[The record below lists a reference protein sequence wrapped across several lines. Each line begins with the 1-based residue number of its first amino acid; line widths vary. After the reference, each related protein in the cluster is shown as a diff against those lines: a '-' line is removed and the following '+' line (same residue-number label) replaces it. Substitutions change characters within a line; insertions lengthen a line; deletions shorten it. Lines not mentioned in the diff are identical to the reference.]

1 MEDIT
6 LDPAALANLKHQVE
20 NRLSLQSSKKNQDY
34 EQKSRRKPLDGAE
47 ARKRSSNGKIK
58 STSNTVDVA
67 STVVGL
73 QATKKHSSII
83 KDYKGGKSSTS
94 TKQSVG
100 PSKDDMNISSTLK
113 DDVLAL
119 GGDDEDLELIQ
130 NVDSDSELDTSK
142 ATSADKGLQRELAN
156 LMKGL
161 PFKESKK
168 AFSDELNEEE
178 EEKEEEEEE
187 EDFEDVKKRYQPSMS
202 DSKGFPTGKLIVEPQ
217 SEWFKIKLATLPTS
231 NGGKLLEKTVRD
243 LLEHGR
249 DLLRRENKA
258 YTDLNMTRSSH
269 KFYKEMMTSG
279 TLTDKIS
286 ALTLSVQ
293 ESPLHNQQSLESLVA
308 LAKKRSRSQ
317 AVQVLGA
324 LKDLFGA
331 GALLPSE
338 RRLHHFA
345 SQVGLSQVPV
355 SVFQNWNRS
364 QPLPQPLLKEHV
376 LLWAYEDWL
385 KSTYFEVI
393 KVLEVWSNDEIIY
406 SRLRSIDY
414 VFDLLKEKPEQ
425 EANLLHLLVNKLG
438 DPEKQVASR
447 VSSHLV
453 QLQIPHPFMKS
464 IIISNIEA
472 DILFKPG
479 ETWHAKYYAIITLNQ
494 TILNSGQQEVVNRL
508 LDIYFSMFL
517 SLLGDQKSMEKDQ
530 SDEKH
535 PGSTNT
541 GDKKRMGR
549 VTKFKRP
556 TVGDA
561 DLKEKITS
569 GILSGINRAYPYATN
584 DEGFF
589 EKRLDTLFKITHSS
603 NFNTSI
609 QALMLLQQLCT
620 SHPATSDRFYRTL
633 YESLLDSRLLTTSK
647 HALYINLLY
656 RSMKADTNIK
666 RVQAFV
672 KRLGQ
677 IIAMHQP
684 SFVCA
689 IIYLIKDLE
698 ETFPSLHS
706 LIDQPEAYDSEEEDD
721 DARLSSQAYDGKK
734 RDPQFSNADRCCVW
748 ELHPLAVHFHP
759 SVSLFVSKLLT
770 KQKIESK
777 PDLSLHTLI
786 NFLDRFVYRNPKK
799 ITDAM
804 KGVSLMQ
811 PMAIAKTSD
820 MLISGRASDKRKGP
834 ALNTVDFARMSN
846 DKVRADE
853 VFFHKYFSVKE
864 QGKDIAQK
872 KKEKKRKSTDVQS
885 DDDEEEGH
893 ENEEQIWKALVDSRP
908 ELGDEESDEF
918 DDDDG
923 FSDLESEFAEDD
935 KDEEAVSDD
944 DDLDLDDEDEDAF
957 FDSDKEVEILDSAQK
972 AGVLDAASSTDNI
985 EKSKGRK
992 KRKLLKELPT
1002 FASAEDYANI
1012 LQNEQDGL

>member
-1 MEDIT
+1 MEDII
-6 LDPAALANLKHQVE
+6 LDPTALANLKHQVE
-20 NRLSLQSSKKNQDY
+20 NRLSLSKSGKNQSAK
-34 EQKSRRKPLDGAE
+34 QKPHKKALDSAE
-47 ARKRSSNGKIK
+47 TRKRSSNGKIK
-58 STSNTVDVA
+58 NGSKQTDAT
-67 STVVGL
+67 TLVVNP
-73 QATKKHSSII
+73 QATI
-83 KDYKGGKSSTS
+83 KDVEPVKEQNGKRSPTS
-94 TKQSVG
+94 TKQVAGS
-100 PSKDDMNISSTLK
+100 SKTAPTKASSLK

-119 GGDDEDLELIQ
+119 GGDEKDLELIQ
-130 NVDSDSELDTSK
+130 DIDSDSEMETST
-142 ATSADKGLQRELAN
+142 ATSTDKSLQRELAK

-161 PFKESKK
+161 PFKEAKQ
-168 AFSDELNEEE
+168 AFSDELIEDEEE
-178 EEKEEEEEE
+178 PGDV
-187 EDFEDVKKRYQPSMS
+187 EDGSEPLIAGPQTIS
-202 DSKGFPTGKLIVEPQ
+202 TGTLIVEPQ
-217 SEWFKIKLATLPTS
+217 SEWFKIKLAALPAS
-231 NGGKLLEKTVRD
+231 GGGKLPEKTIRD
-243 LLEHGR
+243 LLDHGK
-249 DLLRRENKA
+249 DLLKRENKA
-258 YTDLNMTRSSH
+258 YTDVNMTSSSF

-293 ESPLHNQQSLESLVA
+293 ESPLHNQQSLEALVA

-331 GALLPSE
+331 GALLPSD
-338 RRLHHFA
+338 RRLNHFA
-345 SQVGLSQVPV
+345 SQRGLSQLSL
-355 SVFQNWNRS
+355 SVFQSWHRGE
-364 QPLPQPLLKEHV
+364 PLPQPLLKEHV

-393 KVLEVWSNDEIIY
+393 KVLEIWSNDEIIY

-453 QLQIPHPFMKS
+453 QLQIPHPFMKA
-464 IIISNIEA
+464 IIISSVEA

-494 TILNSGQQEVVNRL
+494 TILSSGQQEVVHKL

-517 SLLGDQKSMEKDQ
+517 SLLGNHSTIEKVEDKGKHSGEKATKDGKRTESVNKS
-530 SDEKH
+530 
-535 PGSTNT
+535 
-541 GDKKRMGR
+541 KK
-549 VTKFKRP
+549 P
-556 TVGDA
+556 TVSDA
-561 DLKEKITS
+561 ELKEKVTS

-620 SHPATSDRFYRTL
+620 SHPAASDRFYRTL
-633 YESLLDSRLLTTSK
+633 YESLLDARLLTTSK

-656 RSMKADTNIK
+656 RSMKSDTNIK

-677 IIAMHQP
+677 IISMHQP

-706 LIDQPEAYDSEEEDD
+706 LIDQPEAYDSDEDGD
-721 DARLSSQAYDGKK
+721 SSRIQTQAYDGKK
-734 RDPQFSNADRCCVW
+734 RDPQFSNADRCCIW
-748 ELHPLAVHFHP
+748 ELQPLAVHFHP
-759 SVSLFVSKLLT
+759 SVSLFVSKLLA

-846 DKVRADE
+846 DKVRPDE
-853 VFFHKYFSVKE
+853 VFFHKYFSVRE
-864 QGKDIAQK
+864 QNKDIAQK
-872 KKEKKRKSTDVQS
+872 KKEKRRKNAEVES
-885 DDDEEEGH
+885 DEEGDP
-893 ENEEQIWKALVDSRP
+893 ENEDQIWKALVDSRP
-908 ELGDEESDEF
+908 ELGDDGSDGF

-923 FSDLESEFAEDD
+923 FSDLESLGAEDSAD
-935 KDEEAVSDD
+935 DGAVSDD
-944 DDLDLDDEDEDAF
+944 GDLDLDDEEEDAF
-957 FDSDKEVEILDSAQK
+957 FDSDQELDALDSAD
-972 AGVLDAASSTDNI
+972 GGETLAAVPGPDDIGNLR
-985 EKSKGRK
+985 GGK

-1002 FASAEDYANI
+1002 FASAEDYATI